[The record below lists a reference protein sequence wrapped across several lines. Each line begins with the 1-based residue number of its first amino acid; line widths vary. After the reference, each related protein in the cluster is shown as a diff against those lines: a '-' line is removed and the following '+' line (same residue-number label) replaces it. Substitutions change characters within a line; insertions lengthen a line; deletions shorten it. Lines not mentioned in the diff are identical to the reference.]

1 MNLISFDMMLD
12 GSNFGPIIAVRTL
25 SGGRKDL
32 LPSSF
37 CFSSRLVEFAESRL
51 IQFCKVH
58 PIYLG

>member
-1 MNLISFDMMLD
+1 MNLISFDMVLD

-25 SGGRKDL
+25 FGGRKGL

-37 CFSSRLVEFAESRL
+37 CSSSKPVEFAESRL

>member
-1 MNLISFDMMLD
+1 MNRISFDTMLD

-25 SGGRKDL
+25 FRGRKDL

-37 CFSSRLVEFAESRL
+37 CSSSNPVAFAESRL

-58 PIYLG
+58 PI

>member
-1 MNLISFDMMLD
+1 MNRISFDMMLD
-12 GSNFGPIIAVRTL
+12 NSNFGPIIAVRTL
-25 SGGRKDL
+25 FRGRKNL